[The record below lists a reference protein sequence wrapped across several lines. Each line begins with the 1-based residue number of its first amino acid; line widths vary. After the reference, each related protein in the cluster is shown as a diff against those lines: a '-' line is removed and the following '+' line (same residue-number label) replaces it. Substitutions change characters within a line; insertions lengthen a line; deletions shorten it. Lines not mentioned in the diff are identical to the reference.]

1 MAEPR
6 WLRVFYIAVAAM
18 YPLLVYFGLQTVDPR
33 WLTLLILL
41 IAARHVLGK
50 ALPAALRAVW
60 GVCVLALVGIT
71 LITGSDTGLLMY
83 PVLMNALMF
92 MLFFGSWLKPPTVI
106 EMFAR
111 MREPQLPEEAI
122 RYTRKLTLVWCA
134 FFVVNGGIALA
145 TLAMSREWW
154 TLYNGL
160 ISYLLLGALFF
171 GELIFR
177 RRWLAQ

>member
-6 WLRVFYIAVAAM
+6 WLRVFYIAMVAL
-18 YPLLVYFGLQTVDPR
+18 YPVLIYFGLQTLDPR
-33 WLTLLILL
+33 WLTLLLLL

-50 ALPAALRAVW
+50 LLPPALRAAW
-60 GVCVLALVGIT
+60 GICVVVLVGVT
-71 LITGSDTGLLMY
+71 LITGADTGLLLY

-92 MLFFGSWLKPPTVI
+92 VLFFASWLKPPTVI
-106 EMFAR
+106 EMIAR
-111 MREPQLPEEAI
+111 MREPQLPDEAV

-134 FFVVNGGIALA
+134 FFVFNGSIALA
-145 TLAMSREWW
+145 TLAMSRESWA
-154 TLYNGL
+154 LYNGL

-177 RRWLAQ
+177 RRLLAQ